1 MNLSLLTLT
10 SYSWFQHGTTHT
22 LVQWFGIKLQF
33 IHFKDSVTISELHFT
48 ASRIHSVVSGG
59 SKDHVTNIFTF
70 YRNFR
75 SAEII
80 IFLFLYSSVIY
91 LFGNLY
97 YSPAEFKTPAT
108 GTFVPEVYIDNPTFP
123 ILFVQSCMWTDFPQ
137 ISISRRAWHLPTST
151 SPTHSVLS
159 CLESEPGRASNSNS
173 GK

>member
-10 SYSWFQHGTTHT
+10 SYSWFHHGTTHT

-33 IHFKDSVTISELHFT
+33 IHFKDSVIISELYFY
-48 ASRIHSVVSGG
+48 ASRIHSTVSG
-59 SKDHVTNIFTF
+59 SLKDDVTIIFAF

-75 SAEII
+75 SAEIV

-108 GTFVPEVYIDNPTFP
+108 GTFVPSLYRQSYISHSLCTNYR
-123 ILFVQSCMWTDFPQ
+123 VCGQ
-137 ISISRRAWHLPTST
+137 ISLKFPYLVVHDICPHPLLPLALCS
-151 SPTHSVLS
+151 H
-159 CLESEPGRASNSNS
+159 A
-173 GK
+173 